1 MQDRTGNER
10 NVGEEGLENEHAMEA
25 EADLE
30 ARMASLA
37 ERVVELEGE
46 LSAAECTLRSRDRSA
61 ELEDAVRGSGAIERD
76 AVRALIERTLAN
88 EAGMSVA
95 EALADVR
102 DRKPVLFR
110 ARAASASVMGEP
122 ARKRGGGELDAV
134 RHAAAEGDRASL
146 LRYLRL
152 RREQG

>member
-1 MQDRTGNER
+1 MQNNTEVER
-10 NVGEEGLENEHAMEA
+10 VIEEESHEDEHSMEA

-37 ERVVELEGE
+37 ERVIELEGE
-46 LSAAECTLRSRDRSA
+46 LTEAKGALHSRDRSV
-61 ELEDAVRGSGAIERD
+61 ELEEAVGGSGAIERE
-76 AVRALIERTLAN
+76 AVRALVERTLAN
-88 EAGMSVA
+88 EPGMSVA
-95 EALADVR
+95 DALADVR

-110 ARAASASVMGEP
+110 ARGAEASVMGETTGRRAG
-122 ARKRGGGELDAV
+122 ARLDAA
-134 RHAAAEGDRASL
+134 RSAAADGDRASL